1 MEKGI
6 KIVFKIEIESL
17 FGNDGILSHA
27 KMEHLSMVCAN
38 LQNSGI
44 KVMLVSSGAI
54 ALGARRLGLDTPP
67 SGITAKQAV
76 SAIGQA
82 ELIKSYQD
90 CFENFDQIVAQ
101 VLLTKDVIENP
112 LRNKNARNTL
122 DRLLEKGIIPI
133 INEND
138 SVSTQDIILNDNY
151 PLVLIVASLT
161 DADAIV
167 INTLNGERYGL
178 MIRDSAAVAE
188 VGIDE
193 LLNLDEVIKKHN
205 QLEDRDITG
214 FPDQFQPAENK

>member
-17 FGNDGILSHA
+17 FGNDGMLSHA
-27 KMEHLSMVCAN
+27 KMEQVSMVCTN

-54 ALGARRLGLDTPP
+54 ALGARRLGLDMPP
-67 SGITAKQAV
+67 EGITAKQAV

-101 VLLTKDVIENP
+101 VLLTKDVVENP

-122 DRLLEKGIIPI
+122 CRLLEKGIIPI

-167 INTLNGERYGL
+167 INTFSGDRFNLL
-178 MIRDSAAVAE
+178 IRDSATISE

-193 LLNLDEVIKKHN
+193 LLNLADMVKKFKL
-205 QLEDRDITG
+205 QADREISG
-214 FPDQFQPAENK
+214 FPDQYQPAENK